1 MAERLIVLAWHAVD
15 ATWGY
20 PCRPG
25 SGVRGLARRLRRL
38 RQVANVVP
46 LEPALD
52 ALDAGRP
59 LPPRAVALTFDD
71 GYRDN
76 LDLGVPL
83 LERLDLPATFF
94 LVPGILS
101 GEVEPW
107 WEVVGWAFARA
118 TNASVTWEGR
128 PLPTRGAAGRAAARR
143 EAERLKALDRVGRDR
158 RVAELCDL
166 LEPAGQVGDRSRFL
180 DWAGARELVRRGFS
194 VGSHSL
200 HHAILSREAAQT
212 QVADLAESKRWL
224 EDELDVPV
232 RLLAYPNGKRG
243 DYDATTVQAA
253 QDAGYAHSLTMLPG
267 LNGSSTPVHEVRRV
281 VLEPQQGFPETV
293 ARRVTSKLARVAKH
307 RLAGAGEPE
316 RLRHPR

>member
-1 MAERLIVLAWHAVD
+1 MADRLLVLAWHAVD

-25 SGVRGLARRLRRL
+25 SGVRGLARRLQRL

-46 LEPALD
+46 LEPALET
-52 ALDAGRP
+52 LGTNRP

-76 LDLGVPL
+76 LHLAAPL
-83 LERLDLPATFF
+83 LEELELPATFF

-107 WEVVGWAFARA
+107 WEVLGWAFAR
-118 TNASVTWEGR
+118 TTKTSVTWRGQ

-143 EAERLKALDRVGRDR
+143 EAERLKALDRVARDR
-158 RVAELCDL
+158 KVAELCDL
-166 LEPAGQVGDRSRFL
+166 LEPDGQVGDRSRFL
-180 DWAGARELVRRGFS
+180 DWAEARELVRRGFS

-200 HHAILSREAAQT
+200 HHSILSREAASV
-212 QVADLAESKRWL
+212 QVTDLAESRRLL

-232 RLLAYPNGKRG
+232 RLLAYPNGVRG
-243 DYDATTVQAA
+243 DYDATTIRAAQAA
-253 QDAGYAHSLTMLPG
+253 GYVHSLTMLPG
-267 LNGSSTPVHEVRRV
+267 VNSSATPAHEVRRV
-281 VLEPQQGFPETV
+281 VLEPQQGFSKTI
-293 ARRVTSKLARVAKH
+293 ARRVTRKLARTVRH

-316 RLRHPR
+316 RLGQPR